1 MMGWTLGG
9 QTELTKLVDCK
20 SFDEFYASYKRLLR
34 YYISAQAKYQK
45 YQYEKIGSMHP
56 FLEASMLYDGC
67 LEKGRAVFDGGC
79 YYYGGTL
86 ENYGNVN
93 SANSLAAIKKAVFED
108 RSVSAEE
115 LVAAMNDNFYGHE
128 RTRKTLMD
136 CPKYVN
142 DDDYVDQIFVDLHLY
157 ISRTIREQAP
167 KVGLDS

>member
-1 MMGWTLGG
+1 MGWTLGG

-34 YYISAQAKYQK
+34 YYIRAQAKYQK

-93 SANSLAAIKKAVFED
+93 SANSLAAILCHVSRHRAP
-108 RSVSAEE
+108 RSSLIA
-115 LVAAMNDNFYGHE
+115 
-128 RTRKTLMD
+128 RTPR
-136 CPKYVN
+136 
-142 DDDYVDQIFVDLHLY
+142 
-157 ISRTIREQAP
+157 RAP
-167 KVGLDS
+167 RGSPPPSPRRAPPPHAHIAS